1 MCISYIISVIAITI
15 LLYIFFVNYKYY
27 YENNNQNN
35 QNNKENFY
43 PLLGWGNGRWGWQR
57 NYLQDTGNWR
67 PYNYYPAYSGY
78 WKECPSGSWCPPY
91 VSCKDPVCQ

>member
-1 MCISYIISVIAITI
+1 MCLSYIISIIAITI
-15 LLYIFFVNYKYY
+15 LLYIYFVNYNYY
-27 YENNNQNN
+27 YENNKNN
-35 QNNKENFY
+35 QNSKENFY